1 MNKNMVILTGLLVS
15 SFFSTAL
22 SFNQEQREVLYTLDD
37 LEQNFASVPM
47 ITENIDMFIG
57 IVQTNIQITEKKL
70 IVAQKTR
77 EKAALTV
84 AAALA
89 ISLGVRAGLNWGNGY
104 LIQSLITR
112 LSYNFARKYEALSL
126 QALASVFM
134 VSNMCVGMHMY
145 DALKAYNELEILLAL
160 DKKILTKLEDV
171 KESLLYGSAENV
183 NSVEE
188 SLLNSVI

>member
-1 MNKNMVILTGLLVS
+1 MVVLTGLLVS
-15 SFFSTAL
+15 SFFGTAL

-70 IVAQKTR
+70 LVAQKTR

-104 LIQSLITR
+104 LIKL
-112 LSYNFARKYEALSL
+112 LKNAFDYNFARTFESLSF
-126 QALASVFM
+126 QALASIFT
-134 VSNMCVGMHMY
+134 VSNICVGMHMY

-171 KESLLYGSAENV
+171 KKTLLYGS
-183 NSVEE
+183 VETNLLE
-188 SLLNSVI
+188 SSMQG